1 MPVQVYKTKINAKK
15 QIAENT
21 FLLKIPL
28 DKEMQFE
35 AGQFINI
42 LVAPNIRRSYS
53 IASPPS
59 FTKSIDLIGDTV
71 MGGPGSQF
79 FGNSVVGQEVEFLGP
94 LGKFVYKEQEKPVYF
109 FATGTG
115 LVPFIS
121 MVSQALETIHSQRQI
136 KLFIGFRHQ
145 ESIFYKE
152 YFENLAS
159 KYPNFELIL
168 TLSQPDESWQG
179 NKGRITE
186 YYPNV
191 VEQNKDIDAYICG
204 SQKMI
209 DDVAKTLADIGV
221 SQDSIYYEKYY

>member
-1 MPVQVYKTKINAKK
+1 MPVQVYKTKISAKE

-28 DKEMQFE
+28 EKEMLFE
-35 AGQFINI
+35 AGQFVNV

-53 IASPPS
+53 IASAPVS
-59 FTKSIDLIGDTV
+59 TTSIDLIGDRV
-71 MGGPGSQF
+71 IGGPGSQF
-79 FGNSVVGQEVEFLGP
+79 FGDSVVGQEVEFLGP

-121 MVSQALETIHSQRQI
+121 MVSHALEALHTQRDV

-145 ESIFYKE
+145 ATVFYKE
-152 YFENLAS
+152 YFEALAS
-159 KYPNFELIL
+159 RYPNFELVL

-179 NKGRITE
+179 KRGRITE
-186 YYPNV
+186 YYPQV

-209 DDVAKTLADIGV
+209 DDVAQTLATLGV
-221 SQDSIYYEKYY
+221 PQESIYYEKYY